1 MATLLYITAHPGD
14 ATSSYS
20 LAVGEHFVQAYKQ
33 AHPQDEI
40 KQLNLYDVEIPNI
53 DAEVLDAWGKLGQ
66 GIAADTLSAS
76 QQSKI
81 MKLGQVL
88 SQFIG
93 ADKYVFVNP
102 MWNFSYPPVMK
113 TYIDAICMRGQT
125 FKYTENGPIGLLHN
139 KKALHIQASG
149 GIYAEGPMQHMENGN
164 RHLKNVLG
172 FIGVHDVESILIEGI
187 SYTPARAPEIKQQ
200 AMEAARQLAQTF

>member
-1 MATLLYITAHPGD
+1 MATLLYITAHPGE
-14 ATSSYS
+14 APTSYS
-20 LAVGEHFVQAYKQ
+20 LAVGEQFVQAYKH
-33 AHPQDEI
+33 AHPADEI
-40 KQLNLYDVEIPNI
+40 KHLDLYDADIPHI
-53 DAEVLDAWGKLGQ
+53 DAEVLEAWGKLGQ
-66 GIAADTLSAS
+66 GIAAADLTVS
-76 QQSKI
+76 QQDK
-81 MKLGQVL
+81 MTKLGQIL
-88 SQFIG
+88 NQFMT

-125 FKYTENGPIGLLHN
+125 FKYTENGPVGLLQN

-200 AMEAARQLAQTF
+200 AIEAARQLAQTF